1 MPHCF
6 DSLDLSL
13 CDEWGQEAWC
23 DYSFTEWHRTKQ
35 TACWWSFSR
44 HKVPALW
51 CFEPDAVNTLFNG
64 GHGGLFLSCSSWGGT
79 VGLPG
84 VTHPFSPSPLCAW
97 KQEGWAMC
105 CLEFP
110 HWPLLWSEPL
120 LLCSCMGCVLA
131 SCWGKTGRSS
141 FSEEKLLA
149 QSLGTIRKTLNSSS
163 QVCSPW
169 MSFSHSHPANDQWIA
184 PSVWHFCRWFCSFL
198 VLRER
203 DLES

>member
-6 DSLDLSL
+6 DSLDLSW

-23 DYSFTEWHRTKQ
+23 DYTFTEWHRTKQ
-35 TACWWSFSR
+35 TACWPSFSG

-51 CFEPDAVNTLFNG
+51 THCSVGDMEVYSWAAQVEE
-64 GHGGLFLSCSSWGGT
+64 GLLVSCQS
-79 VGLPG
+79 PG

-97 KQEGWAMC
+97 KQEGWATR

-141 FSEEKLLA
+141 FSEEKLPA

-169 MSFSHSHPANDQWIA
+169 MRFSHSHPANDWLPQSA
-184 PSVWHFCRWFCSFL
+184 TSVFDFALSWFWE
-198 VLRER
+198 RETSR
-203 DLES
+203 ARTQQL

>member
-1 MPHCF
+1 MNGVRKPDVITLLLSDTGQNRRHAGRASQGTKCQLF
-6 DSLDLSL
+6 GVLSL
-13 CDEWGQEAWC
+13 TLWTPCSVGGMEV
-23 DYSFTEWHRTKQ
+23 YSWAAQVE
-35 TACWWSFSR
+35 
-44 HKVPALW
+44 
-51 CFEPDAVNTLFNG
+51 E
-64 GHGGLFLSCSSWGGT
+64 GLLVSCQS
-79 VGLPG
+79 PG

-169 MSFSHSHPANDQWIA
+169 MRFSHSHPANDQWIA
-184 PSVWHFCRWFCSFL
+184 PSVWHFCLWFCSFL

-203 DLES
+203 DLAS